1 MFKQVINSINGLRIR
16 NDLDCNI
23 IVYNFL
29 EAIFVR
35 GNISRIQD
43 GSVEWRSRHSIYVS
57 ESAFKRN
64 VASSMT
70 ILERYL
76 VVLAQKVRRFQYS
89 KPA

>member
-35 GNISRIQD
+35 GNIGRIQD
-43 GSVEWRSRHSIYVS
+43 SSVDWRNCHIICVCESILKHNVVS
-57 ESAFKRN
+57 SL
-64 VASSMT
+64 T
-70 ILERYL
+70 ILKSYC
-76 VVLAQKVRRFQYS
+76 VVLTQKVGS
-89 KPA
+89 L

>member
-43 GSVEWRSRHSIYVS
+43 GSVEWRNPAIICVC
-57 ESAFKRN
+57 ES
-64 VASSMT
+64 
-70 ILERYL
+70 ILENYATSSLIILKRYF
-76 VVLAQKVRRFQYS
+76 VVLA
-89 KPA
+89 